1 MKVSSIYYLCFL
13 NNKKYLKS
21 SENKTLWLRK
31 NQKFQFSVYNSKK
44 LEYFEKLTVYK

>member
-21 SENKTLWLRK
+21 SENKTLWLRNFVKIK
-31 NQKFQFSVYNSKK
+31 NFSSLCITQKS
-44 LEYFEKLTVYK
+44 